1 MAQGV
6 KIVLSEKQEKWLVKH
21 FKHTKNK
28 EIAERLGIAEVSLHR
43 IARRMGLTKSKQFVA
58 KCQAEAMEKAATSN
72 RLHKRYP
79 PKGYIIPN
87 SEQYRF
93 RKGETSLQR
102 LGKRR
107 EAERAAK
114 AAATR
119 RATWKSEKARAAFG
133 LPQRTKLRVVPVPK
147 AKINLRYYLKRLGYI
162 LDEQARVAYYTED
175 TKRGK
180 RIEAKPQ
187 KWYKFMP
194 MSNNEKQKEV

>member
-6 KIVLSEKQEKWLVKH
+6 KIVLSEKQEKWLIKH

-58 KCQAEAMEKAATSN
+58 KCQAE
-72 RLHKRYP
+72 RV
-79 PKGYIIPN
+79 
-87 SEQYRF
+87 
-93 RKGETSLQR
+93 
-102 LGKRR
+102 
-107 EAERAAK
+107 AK

-147 AKINLRYYLKRLGYI
+147 AKIALRYYLKRLGYI

-180 RIEAKPQ
+180 IIESKPQ

-194 MSNNEKQKEV
+194 ITEKRQYECKGVLRHGSPDA